1 MSELAE
7 IRRRVAELEASDSG
21 QRRTEA
27 ALRDSEERFHKI
39 FEHSND
45 AIFVIDPERD
55 KILDANPGACKML
68 GYSRKELL
76 ALSVSAIH
84 PDEMPRLQAFAQSVF
99 EAGQGWTDEL
109 TCFTKSGSCLP
120 SEISASMI
128 DMDEGR
134 CMIALV
140 RDISKRKL
148 AEEALRRRE
157 EQYRDLYENAPIAYL
172 SVGIDGLIRRANQ
185 KAVHLSGYSLKDL
198 TGKPVI
204 ELYADTGEGKEK
216 AHRLIERF
224 RSGEGIDGEELEM
237 RRSDG
242 RSVWISLTV
251 RAVLDSDGQVVESRS
266 MLVDITERVQ
276 VEQALTDEVKTK
288 YNYEEII
295 GRSNA
300 IQDVLKQVAPVA
312 PTDATVL
319 VHGETGTGKELVCR
333 AIHHLSPRSAKPLVK
348 LNCAAIPPG
357 LVESE
362 LFGHEKGAFTGAISQ
377 KQGRFELAHG
387 GTIFLDEI
395 GDLPLEA
402 QTKLLRV
409 LEEQAFERVGGTRTI
424 KIDTRVIAAT
434 HRDLEKMVKENEFRQ
449 DLFYRLNVF
458 PVTLPPL
465 RERVED
471 IPLLANYFVRRVCSR
486 LGRPPCVLTDGA
498 MKRLKDY
505 SWPGNVRELE
515 NIIERSII
523 LCGGRSIDQEHIQ
536 VEAGQQEDTERKIR
550 PMSDVEKGHII
561 EALKA
566 ANGKV
571 SGGGGAAELLG
582 LKPTTLESRMKKL
595 GIDRAQH

>member
-1 MSELAE
+1 
-7 IRRRVAELEASDSG
+7 
-21 QRRTEA
+21 
-27 ALRDSEERFHKI
+27 
-39 FEHSND
+39 
-45 AIFVIDPERD
+45 
-55 KILDANPGACKML
+55 
-68 GYSRKELL
+68 
-76 ALSVSAIH
+76 
-84 PDEMPRLQAFAQSVF
+84 
-99 EAGQGWTDEL
+99 
-109 TCFTKSGSCLP
+109 
-120 SEISASMI
+120 
-128 DMDEGR
+128 
-134 CMIALV
+134 
-140 RDISKRKL
+140 
-148 AEEALRRRE
+148 
-157 EQYRDLYENAPIAYL
+157 
-172 SVGIDGLIRRANQ
+172 
-185 KAVHLSGYSLKDL
+185 
-198 TGKPVI
+198 
-204 ELYADTGEGKEK
+204 
-216 AHRLIERF
+216 
-224 RSGEGIDGEELEM
+224 
-237 RRSDG
+237 
-242 RSVWISLTV
+242 
-251 RAVLDSDGQVVESRS
+251 

-276 VEQALTDEVKTK
+276 AEQALTDEVKTK

-333 AIHHLSPRSAKPLVK
+333 AIHHLSPRSAKPMVK

-377 KQGRFELAHG
+377 KQGRFELAHE

-409 LEEQAFERVGGTRTI
+409 LEEQAFERVGGIRTI

-449 DLFYRLNVF
+449 VLFYRLNVF

-471 IPLLANYFVRRVCSR
+471 IPLLANYFIRRVCAR
-486 LGRPPCVLTDGA
+486 LGRPPCVLSAGA
-498 MKRLKDY
+498 MKSLEDY

-536 VEAGQQEDTERKIR
+536 VEAGQQDDTERKIR
-550 PMSDVEKGHII
+550 HMSDVEKGHII

-566 ANGKV
+566 AHGKV